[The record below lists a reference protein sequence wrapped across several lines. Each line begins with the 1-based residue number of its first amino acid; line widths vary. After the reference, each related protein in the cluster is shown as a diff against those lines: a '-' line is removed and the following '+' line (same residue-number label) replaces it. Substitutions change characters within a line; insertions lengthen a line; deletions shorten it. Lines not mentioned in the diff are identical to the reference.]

1 VLFREGQHL
10 TGLSIYWTIQMRVE
24 TYVYLQTL
32 RVLWVY
38 LRQREEDLRH
48 SKSKEAIEQAAL
60 GNKT

>member
-1 VLFREGQHL
+1 MQYKFARWSVLFGEGQHL
-10 TGLSIYWTIQMRVE
+10 TRLSIYWTIQMRVE

-48 SKSKEAIEQAAL
+48 SKS
-60 GNKT
+60 